1 MVKINLY
8 RNIINN
14 SFSNIEEIGEKF
26 DDDDGNKYYLYKI
39 NKIKD

>member
-8 RNIINN
+8 RNIIKN

-26 DDDDGNKYYLYKI
+26 DDSGNKYYLYKI